1 MPHSVVVE
9 KKHRNI
15 RHKHCHSL
23 SLAAMIAAGA
33 LLFGMPLQA
42 AAQEQTESAA
52 QKQEQVAQESAEAS
66 ENQASQQKNVIEKIS
81 AEQVEKSLEITL
93 HCSNVPVQTSLEQP
107 GSGRKGIFVDIADA
121 EAREQNDLKLPEKF
135 HIDLNI
141 KALSDAQLQ
150 GTRFAFTLPE
160 PFDSYSTK
168 VEGNAVVLRI
178 ENFFKKNDDA
188 SAAEK
193 NASAGAEKEAA
204 PAADKAAAGSGP
216 SNMAMVQIPKIDPL
230 RTDRKNNKSTSAS
243 SNNMAPNSFGTDG
256 DSKLISVDF
265 YKIDLHNVFRMLGE
279 ISGYNIVVAE
289 GVSGTLTLSLSDVP
303 WDFALDIILNL
314 KDLAKQ
320 QQYNTI
326 VIYPKDK
333 EFVWPKRADES
344 SLVIDQV
351 SPEKDKDK
359 EGVIVISGEG
369 QTQQSAEVI
378 EAKKFLAQ
386 AIKAEKSGELET
398 AVHLYGKALEKWP
411 EKKEKS
417 KLANKVA
424 AIYLAELH
432 QNAKAVYFAKKAL
445 AADKKNS
452 SAALNAAV
460 GYANMEENGQAQQY
474 FDQSISIGKP
484 SREALFNYAVF
495 SERLGKYEA
504 ALRLLSKYNELY
516 GENLDSMVARARILD
531 QQGRRTE
538 AEQVYTA
545 ILHAGFSVPQDLR
558 AFILA
563 RTQSTN

>member
-1 MPHSVVVE
+1 MPHSVVLNE
-9 KKHRNI
+9 HTRSDHHGI
-15 RHKHCHSL
+15 FYL
-23 SLAAMIAAGA
+23 TAMAVAG
-33 LLFGMPLQA
+33 LLLLGMPLQPQA
-42 AAQEQTESAA
+42 FAQEQNGAA
-52 QKQEQVAQESAEAS
+52 QSQKQEQVAQENTGVSEKQESA
-66 ENQASQQKNVIEKIS
+66 QKNIIEKIS
-81 AEQVEKSLEITL
+81 AQQVEKSLEITL
-93 HCSNVPVQTSLEQP
+93 HCNKAPVQTSLEQP

-121 EAREQNDLKLPEKF
+121 EVSDRKILKLPEKF
-135 HIDLNI
+135 HIDLDI
-141 KALSDAQLQ
+141 KTIDDNGLQ
-150 GTRFAFTLPE
+150 GVRFAFSLPE

-168 VEGNAVVLRI
+168 VDGNTVVLHI
-178 ENFFKKNDDA
+178 ANFFKNDDA
-188 SAAEK
+188 AAEDA
-193 NASAGAEKEAA
+193 ASTVPGAAQDTEHAT
-204 PAADKAAAGSGP
+204 AAGNAAIP
-216 SNMAMVQIPKIDPL
+216 QIPKINPMQQN
-230 RTDRKNNKSTSAS
+230 RGKEKSSSKVTSS
-243 SNNMAPNSFGTDG
+243 GTGTMEPNPFGGEEDG
-256 DSKLISVDF
+256 KLISVDF
-265 YKIDLHNVFRMLGE
+265 YKIDLHNVFRILGE

-303 WDFALDIILNL
+303 WNFALDIILNL

-320 QQYNTI
+320 QKYNTI

-344 SLVIDQV
+344 GLVIDKV
-351 SPEKDKDK
+351 SPKTTDN
-359 EGVIVISGEG
+359 GGAPIVISGES
-369 QTQQSAEVI
+369 QAQQSPELI

-386 AIKAEKSGELET
+386 AIKAEKRGDLEA
-398 AVHLYGKALEKWP
+398 AVHLYGKALENWP
-411 EKKEKS
+411 DKKEKS
-417 KLANKVA
+417 RLANKVS

-495 SERLGKYEA
+495 SERLKQYEA
-504 ALRLLSKYNELY
+504 ALRLLSKHDELY

-538 AEQVYTA
+538 ADQVYTA
-545 ILHAGFSVPQDLR
+545 ILYAGFSVPQDLR

-563 RTQSTN
+563 RTKSNN

>member
-9 KKHRNI
+9 QKYEKI
-15 RHKHCHSL
+15 RHNHCHRL
-23 SLAAMIAAGA
+23 SLAAVIAAGA
-33 LLFGMPLQA
+33 LLLFGMPLQA
-42 AAQEQTESAA
+42 AAQEDKTASAA
-52 QKQEQVAQESAEAS
+52 QKQEQVAQEGAEAS
-66 ENQASQQKNVIEKIS
+66 ENQESQQKNVIEKIS
-81 AEQVEKSLEITL
+81 AQQVEKSLEITL
-93 HCSNVPVQTSLEQP
+93 HCSKAPVQTSLEQP

-121 EAREQNDLKLPEKF
+121 EVREQNDLKLPEKF
-135 HIDLNI
+135 HIDLNV

-150 GTRFAFTLPE
+150 GMRFAFNLPE

-168 VEGNAVVLRI
+168 VKENAVVLRI
-178 ENFFKKNDDA
+178 ENFFKNDNA
-188 SAAEK
+188 SAAEE
-193 NASAGAEKEAA
+193 NASAGAEKEAGST
-204 PAADKAAAGSGP
+204 AAAGSGP
-216 SNMAMVQIPKIDPL
+216 SNMAMVEIPKIDPL
-230 RTDRKNNKSTSAS
+230 RTDRKSKSAAAS
-243 SNNMAPNSFGTDG
+243 SNKMEPNSFGSSDAG
-256 DSKLISVDF
+256 EKLISVDF

-320 QQYNTI
+320 KQHNTI

-344 SLVIDQV
+344 GLVIDQV
-351 SPEKDKDK
+351 SPEAAS
-359 EGVIVISGEG
+359 ENGMPPIVISGEG
-369 QTQQSAEVI
+369 QTQQSPELI

-386 AIKAEKSGELET
+386 AIKAEKSGKLET
-398 AVHLYGKALEKWP
+398 AVQMYGKALENWP
-411 EKKEKS
+411 DKKEKS
-417 KLANKVA
+417 RLANKVA

-474 FDQSISIGKP
+474 FDQSISIGRP

-495 SERLGKYEA
+495 SERLKQHEA
-504 ALRLLSKYNELY
+504 ALRLLSKHDELY

-531 QQGRRTE
+531 QLGRRTE
-538 AEQVYTA
+538 ADQVYTS

-563 RTQSTN
+563 RTQSN